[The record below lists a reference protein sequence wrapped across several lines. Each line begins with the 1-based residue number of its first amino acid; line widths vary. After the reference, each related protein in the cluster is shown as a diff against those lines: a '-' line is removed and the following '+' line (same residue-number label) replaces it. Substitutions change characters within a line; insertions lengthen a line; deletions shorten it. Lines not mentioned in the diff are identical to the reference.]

1 MGAREQGG
9 GAMIMALL
17 LAATIG
23 ASQTEVPDTL
33 IDDFKTAS
41 FPLNGWTHLTS
52 DDTAIVF
59 YLHPIRR
66 QAGLPRISTRL
77 EFTRPQS
84 SPAGRYLSLRQV
96 QEMDCVSGLSHRLE
110 HTAHRARNLEGP
122 VVGEDEPDQPWVA
135 PVPGTLD
142 EAIFRKACAPLE

>member
-1 MGAREQGG
+1 
-9 GAMIMALL
+9 MITVLL
-17 LAATIG
+17 VAAAIG
-23 ASQTEVPDTL
+23 AASEPTEVPDTL

-59 YLHPIRR
+59 YLFPVRR

-77 EFTRPQS
+77 EFTRPQ
-84 SPAGRYLSLRQV
+84 AGAEGRYLSVRQV

-110 HTAHRARNLEGP
+110 RTAHKGRNLEGP
-122 VVGEDEPDQPWVA
+122 VVGEPEADAPWVA
-135 PVPGTLD
+135 PASGSLD